1 MSKTTSVP
9 VRQDTAPERRAPALM
24 PWSRLGSL
32 RDEIDRMF
40 GSFEPGSWFDPPFV
54 LTAAKQALMPAMD
67 LTENGSSYAITLELP
82 GIDPAKVE
90 VKLANG
96 TLTVS
101 GEKEEET
108 TDEGE
113 DYHVSE
119 RRWGSFRRSVRLPDH
134 VDRDRIEAQFA
145 NGVLKIVLPKTA
157 EAKAAEKKIEVKAA

>member
-9 VRQDTAPERRAPALM
+9 VRQDTRPETRDVGLA

-32 RDEIDRMF
+32 RDEIDRLF
-40 GSFEPGSWFDPPFV
+40 SSFEPRQWFDRP
-54 LTAAKQALMPAMD
+54 LAMLGTADAIIPAMD
-67 LTENGSSYAITLELP
+67 LAENGSSYQISMELP

-101 GEKEEET
+101 GEKVEESKE
-108 TDEGE
+108 EGE

-119 RRWGSFRRSVRLPDH
+119 RRWGSFRRTVAIPDH
-134 VDRDRIEAQFA
+134 IDRDKIEASHA
-145 NGVLKIVLPKTA
+145 NGVLTIKLPKTA
-157 EAKAAEKKIEVKAA
+157 EAKASERTIQIKAA